1 MVTAS
6 PTSVGDVLTALLDQ
20 AMSQAAQQPD
30 GFNQV
35 FQQVGQDAATIVEQ
49 VRQLPTDAMNAVRDQ
64 FVPPK
69 WWSLLVFL
77 MLRIVEDSGDKHLSL
92 GYRHPDGWSRMLTL
106 TYSEDPSDLDGTAAA
121 TVGVAVTD
129 PGVTHGIWL
138 QVLKDFSYSTS
149 TTEFDLQVTAHGSA
163 DWTYTPGS
171 GMTPPAQQA
180 DADVDIRWT
189 PWNPDLNKSGF
200 TFDVG
205 PIHLHLHLNSADGSP
220 LYVLTLG
227 LGTDTAAGV
236 DASLDVSAILGPA
249 LKSFVSID
257 KIDESYSPQ
266 LILAQG
272 AGPQFSLGQR
282 GIG

>member
-6 PTSVGDVLTALLDQ
+6 PTSVGDVLSALLDQ
-20 AMSQAAQQPD
+20 AMSEAAQQPN

-49 VRQLPTDAMNAVRDQ
+49 VRQLPTGAMDAVRDQ
-64 FVPPK
+64 FVPPQ

-92 GYRHPDGWSRMLTL
+92 GYRHPDGWSRMPTL

-138 QVLKDFSYSTS
+138 QVLKDFSYRTS

-163 DWTYTPGS
+163 DWTYTPGTE
-171 GMTPPAQQA
+171 MTPPAQQA
-180 DADVDIRWT
+180 DVDVDIRWT
-189 PWNPDLNKSGF
+189 PWNPQLNKSGF
-200 TFDVG
+200 TFA
-205 PIHLHLHLNSADGSP
+205 SARS
-220 LYVLTLG
+220 TC
-227 LGTDTAAGV
+227 TC
-236 DASLDVSAILGPA
+236 I
-249 LKSFVSID
+249 
-257 KIDESYSPQ
+257 
-266 LILAQG
+266 
-272 AGPQFSLGQR
+272 
-282 GIG
+282 